1 MILILWCQCFLTL
14 KATFN
19 ANQSSDRHVWPTQSK
34 TKSRPI
40 LVQIFRTVDI
50 TSVLTKRGS
59 LSKAYYIKAD
69 MTQEQHR
76 LEIILM
82 RERWKLIQSGV
93 SRTRIKI
100 RNSNIYVRTNYRP
113 ISLLCCTSYL
123 TKLLVLT
130 NQISI
135 FQFGVLRHNSS
146 LHQLLTF
153 LGEIII
159 HLITKLTMM

>member
-1 MILILWCQCFLTL
+1 M
-14 KATFN
+14 
-19 ANQSSDRHVWPTQSK
+19 
-34 TKSRPI
+34 
-40 LVQIFRTVDI
+40 VDI
-50 TSVLTKRGS
+50 TSVLTRRES

-69 MTQEQHR
+69 TQEQHR

-93 SRTRIKI
+93 SRTNIKI
-100 RNSNIYVRTNYRP
+100 RNSNIYVRRNYRP

-135 FQFGVLRHNSS
+135 FQFGVLWHNSS

>member
-1 MILILWCQCFLTL
+1 M
-14 KATFN
+14 
-19 ANQSSDRHVWPTQSK
+19 
-34 TKSRPI
+34 
-40 LVQIFRTVDI
+40 VDI
-50 TSVLTKRGS
+50 TSVLTRRES

-69 MTQEQHR
+69 TQEQHR

-93 SRTRIKI
+93 SRTNIKI

-146 LHQLLTF
+146 LHQLLMF

-159 HLITKLTMM
+159 HLKTKLWCNLLGIQKGSRQCPTQGTATQVEVNGNTG